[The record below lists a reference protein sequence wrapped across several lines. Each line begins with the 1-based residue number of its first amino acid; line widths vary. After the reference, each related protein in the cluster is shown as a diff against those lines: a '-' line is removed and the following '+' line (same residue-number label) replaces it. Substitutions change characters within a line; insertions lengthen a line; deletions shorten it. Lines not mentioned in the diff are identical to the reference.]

1 MEDKK
6 RKKNK
11 KLSTVDT
18 DNNIS
23 KKAVTPSLEPS
34 EKMDRIQQD
43 GVLIEDEVKGVV
55 IEHKAQPSLDDLL
68 VEDENEIVTNAISDD
83 SSGYESSL
91 SEYQQLMH
99 KALTY
104 TAENQEE
111 NAPSDA
117 EEAADEE
124 ENFDESE
131 FLISLPSI
139 KPKEVEKTRN
149 EISLIP
155 EEYAEFDYESEYLT
169 DAPALDEE
177 DAESAEEMLGHETNF
192 VDRENDFQ
200 LSFAFDEER
209 VDDKNEEAEEET
221 ERKYDPEKPRIID
234 YIFEFVELFVFTLA
248 AVIVL
253 TSFVFKHSVVDG
265 NSMYDTLEH
274 GDHIIISD
282 LFYTPQRGDIV
293 VFEDYSTFLKKA
305 VVKRIIGLPG
315 ETVEI
320 KVETH
325 DSYAIYINGEFYEEY
340 MRKSANHDEYH
351 TGIWE
356 VGEGEVFVLGD
367 NRYDSTDSRH
377 SGVGTIQIDCI
388 LGRSL
393 FRFFP
398 FDKFGS
404 VN

>member
-11 KLSTVDT
+11 KLSPVDT
-18 DNNIS
+18 DKNIS
-23 KKAVTPSLEPS
+23 KSLSNPPIEPS
-34 EKMDRIQQD
+34 EEMNEIQQD

-55 IEHKAQPSLDDLL
+55 IEHKTQPSLDDLL
-68 VEDENEIVTNAISDD
+68 VDDESETVTKTLSEDSI
-83 SSGYESSL
+83 GYESSL
-91 SEYQQLMH
+91 AEYQQLMH

-104 TAENQEE
+104 SVEEQEK
-111 NAPSDA
+111 NAQA
-117 EEAADEE
+117 EEEAEKNEE
-124 ENFDESE
+124 DFDESE
-131 FLISLPSI
+131 FLISLPAV
-139 KPKEVEKTRN
+139 KPKNNENTRS

-155 EEYAEFDYESEYLT
+155 EEYAEFDYENEYLT
-169 DAPALDEE
+169 DAPALEE
-177 DAESAEEMLGHETNF
+177 DNAESAEEMLGQETVF
-192 VDRENDFQ
+192 VDGDNDFQ
-200 LSFAFDEER
+200 LSFAFDEEKAG
-209 VDDKNEEAEEET
+209 VKSEEPEEKTNE
-221 ERKYDPEKPRIID
+221 KYDPEKPRIID

-248 AVIVL
+248 AVIIL

-274 GDHIIISD
+274 GDHLIISD
-282 LFYTPQRGDIV
+282 LFYTPERGDII

-315 ETVEI
+315 EVVEI
-320 KVETH
+320 KVLTRE
-325 DSYAIYINGEFYEEY
+325 SYAIYIDGEFYEEY

-377 SGVGTIQIDCI
+377 SGVGTIQIDTI
-388 LGRSL
+388 LGRAL

-398 FDKFGS
+398 FDKFGN

>member
-34 EKMDRIQQD
+34 EKMNKIQQD

-68 VEDENEIVTNAISDD
+68 VDDENEIVTNAISDD

-117 EEAADEE
+117 EKAADEE

-149 EISLIP
+149 GISLIP

-177 DAESAEEMLGHETNF
+177 DA
-192 VDRENDFQ
+192 
-200 LSFAFDEER
+200 
-209 VDDKNEEAEEET
+209 
-221 ERKYDPEKPRIID
+221 
-234 YIFEFVELFVFTLA
+234 
-248 AVIVL
+248 
-253 TSFVFKHSVVDG
+253 
-265 NSMYDTLEH
+265 
-274 GDHIIISD
+274 
-282 LFYTPQRGDIV
+282 
-293 VFEDYSTFLKKA
+293 
-305 VVKRIIGLPG
+305 
-315 ETVEI
+315 
-320 KVETH
+320 
-325 DSYAIYINGEFYEEY
+325 
-340 MRKSANHDEYH
+340 
-351 TGIWE
+351 
-356 VGEGEVFVLGD
+356 
-367 NRYDSTDSRH
+367 
-377 SGVGTIQIDCI
+377 
-388 LGRSL
+388 
-393 FRFFP
+393 
-398 FDKFGS
+398 
-404 VN
+404 